1 MNNYNFLPFS
11 NQSTIFPVIDS
22 QRVFRKAK
30 KWGFPCHEVQDQS
43 YLILPLSSMEK
54 WQLQFHEGSWLLLVE
69 DVPQIFLISAQ
80 ALRFLSRHREIP
92 LAV

>member
-22 QRVFRKAK
+22 KKVFRKAK
-30 KWGFPCHEVQDQS
+30 KWGFPCHEFHHQS
-43 YLILPLSSMEK
+43 YLILPLSSVEK

-80 ALRFLSRHREIP
+80 ALLFLSRHREIP